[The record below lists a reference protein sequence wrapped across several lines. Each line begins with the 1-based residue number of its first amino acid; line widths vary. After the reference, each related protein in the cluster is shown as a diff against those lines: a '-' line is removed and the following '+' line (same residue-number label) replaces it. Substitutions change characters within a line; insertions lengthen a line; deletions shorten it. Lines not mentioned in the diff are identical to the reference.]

1 MKSKLII
8 LLTLVPIVLSAQ
20 FVLDTSKRVNFLAVP
35 ILFRT
40 PETGWA
46 YGVSANTNFRTSSKH
61 DSLTRISTITAMA
74 IFSQRQQNI
83 QGINATIYFP
93 KEKYI
98 FYFQSAHTYFP
109 DKFWG
114 IGSGSRNEYEEKYT
128 YEQLFITPHLKRKFA
143 KRMFFGLTGDYQ
155 NVFKV
160 SYIPNQIFDTT
171 NFMGKSPYQI
181 LGFGLTASYDSRNY
195 TFWPTKGVFGQTQFT
210 SYNKEFASDYSFN
223 KWMTEFR
230 FFIPLYKRHILAG
243 QLYNLTNFGT
253 APFKSMASL
262 GGQDNMRGF
271 YQGRYR
277 DNSRYSFIM
286 EYRAHLIWRLS
297 GVAFGGLGDVY
308 QNFNTIDVSTIK
320 CSFGGGLR
328 LSLTEGEKYHLRFD
342 YGYSDKYNQAFY
354 FTIGECF

>member
-1 MKSKLII
+1 M
-8 LLTLVPIVLSAQ
+8 PIFLSAQ

-46 YGVSANTNFRTSSKH
+46 GGLSANTNFKTTFKN

-98 FYFQSAHTYFP
+98 LYFQSAHTYFP

-114 IGSGSRNEYEEKYT
+114 IGQLTKNEYEEKYT
-128 YEQLFITPHLKRKFA
+128 YEQVFVTPHLKRKFA
-143 KRMFFGLTGDYQ
+143 KRLFLGLTADFQ

-160 SYIPNQIFDTT
+160 SYITKRIFDTT
-171 NFMGKSPYQI
+171 DFIGKSPYNVFG
-181 LGFGLTASYDSRNY
+181 LGFTASYDTRNF
-195 TFWPTKGVFGQTQFT
+195 TFWPTKGVFAQTQFT
-210 SYNKEFASDYSFN
+210 SYNKGFASDYSFN

-230 FFIPLYKRHILAG
+230 FFIPLFKGHIFAG
-243 QLYNLTNFGT
+243 QFYNLTNFGNT
-253 APFKSMASL
+253 PFKSMASL
-262 GGQDNMRGF
+262 GGQDNMRGL

-277 DNSRYSFIM
+277 DNSRYSLIL
-286 EYRAHLIWRLS
+286 EYRAHILWRIS

-308 QNFNTIDVSTIK
+308 RNYKTINTSTLK
-320 CSFGGGLR
+320 YTFGGGLR

-342 YGYSDKYNQAFY
+342 YGYSDPYNQAFY

>member
-8 LLTLVPIVLSAQ
+8 VLVLAPLFLSAQ

-46 YGVSANTNFRTSSKH
+46 YGLSANTNFKTTFKN
-61 DSLTRISTITAMA
+61 DSLTRISTVTAMA
-74 IFSQRQQNI
+74 VFSQRQQNI

-93 KEKYI
+93 KETYI
-98 FYFQSAHTYFP
+98 LYFQSAHTYFP

-114 IGSGSRNEYEEKYT
+114 IGSFTRNDYEEKYT
-128 YEQLFITPHLKRKFA
+128 YEQLFITPHLKRKLA
-143 KRMFFGLTGDYQ
+143 KRLFLGLSVDFQ
-155 NVFKV
+155 KIFKV

-171 NFMGKSPYQI
+171 DFEGKSPYHI
-181 LGFGLTASYDSRNY
+181 FGYGLTASYDTRNY
-195 TFWPTKGVFGQTQFT
+195 TFWPTKGIFAQTHFT
-210 SYNKEFASDYSFN
+210 TYNKGFVSDYSFN
-223 KWMTEFR
+223 RWMTEFR
-230 FFIPLYKRHILAG
+230 FFIPLLKGHILAG
-243 QLYNLTNFGT
+243 QLYNLTNFGST
-253 APFKSMASL
+253 PFKSMASL

-277 DNSRYSFIM
+277 DNSRYSVIL

-297 GVAFGGLGDVY
+297 AVAFGGVGDVY
-308 QNFNTIDVSTIK
+308 HDMNAVDVSTVK
-320 CSFGGGLR
+320 HSFGGGLR
-328 LSLTEGEKYHLRFD
+328 LSLTDTEKYHLRFD
-342 YGYSDKYNQAFY
+342 CGYSDKYNQAFY